1 MNEQNITILNE
12 KQDRT
17 MKNIMEH
24 IKDRIKCQNIAIRFR
39 NTEKTLLANA
49 IISNKNVKII
59 ITDKALIKEI
69 SKNLKDIQN
78 KVWGKT
84 IVF

>member
-39 NTEKTLLANA
+39 NTEKTLLFKR
-49 IISNKNVKII
+49 II
-59 ITDKALIKEI
+59 L
-69 SKNLKDIQN
+69 L
-78 KVWGKT
+78 
-84 IVF
+84 F